1 MSTSSKWQLYSGGII
16 FGVTLVMS
24 SALMF
29 FVEPYAA
36 KVLLPFLGGGP
47 AVWNTCVC
55 YFQLVLLFGYLY
67 AHWLSKQSSLERQLL
82 LHAMIIWLPAVL
94 LLIQPPTVT
103 GTLRDMPGFLSGVG
117 AETQPIVW
125 LLLTLTCMI
134 GGMFFAIST
143 TAPLLQ
149 KWYTRSR
156 FSGSSDPY
164 FLFAASNFGGLAGL
178 LLYPFLIEPD
188 LSLAQQANGLSFCYM
203 AVAVLISLSGLFAYR
218 SSKRDP
224 NMTSE
229 PTPPDRAETPT
240 EAPASSQANTQMSTL
255 PGAIPSRTAYAGW
268 LLLSALPSSLVLGL
282 TTHVTSEL
290 SSIPLFWIVP
300 LALYLV
306 SFIITFGRCPSAV
319 VRLANIVAP
328 LLVACSVIVIASD
341 NGYLLLGGGEAYI
354 TTGIAIQLLTL
365 LTVCVSCHGQ
375 IAQQRPSPTHLT
387 AFYFIISL
395 GGVLGSVFN
404 TLVAPAIFKS
414 GHEYLLVLL
423 LAGVTVARLPSID
436 SLDESLSVARSCWSK
451 PVSLVIPMVV
461 LGVTL
466 LCWSGYALMKPVA
479 PIGGD
484 VAVRPETGVLELVL
498 RFVVPLATC
507 ILLSRNRIQ
516 FKFGLASIS
525 AVVILHVFAHNDEH
539 VVFRN
544 RNFFGQVAVATFRDT
559 AELWNGANLHGTES
573 LNPLLRGKPEAY
585 LYTDGPIGKLL
596 DYLSERERQ
605 RVSGGVVPG
614 EEVQPETLSDTEK
627 RKLFLR
633 KMLNAQF
640 VPPPYAVMG
649 LGTGVASALAKP
661 GQTVTFFEINPQV
674 VEIARNP
681 FFFTYLYEAQKR
693 KVNLRVIKGDART
706 SIQKEPNDCY
716 QLIIGDAFNS
726 SSIPTHLVTREA
738 IQIYLRKLKPGG
750 ALAFNTTG
758 YYDLK
763 PVLAKAADELKLRAM
778 IIREYDRDSD
788 SKYFIE
794 WVVLTP
800 EVVVAKHLES
810 DGWMAI
816 TSVPGF
822 PLWTDDY
829 ANPLGVLKKRF
840 TW

>member
-1 MSTSSKWQLYSGGII
+1 MSTTSKWQIYSGGII
-16 FGVTLVMS
+16 YGATLVLS

-36 KVLLPFLGGGP
+36 KVLLPLLGGGP

-55 YFQLVLLFGYLY
+55 YFQLVLLLGYMY
-67 AHWLSKQSSLERQLL
+67 AHWLSKQSSLARQLFF
-82 LHAMIIWLPAVL
+82 HALIIWLPAVL
-94 LLIQPPTVT
+94 LLIQPPTIT
-103 GTLRDMPGFLSGVG
+103 DTLRGMPGFFSGVG
-117 AETQPIVW
+117 AETQPILW

-178 LLYPFLIEPD
+178 LLYPFLIEPN
-188 LSLAQQANGLSFCYM
+188 LPLAQQANGLSVCYL
-203 AVAVLISLSGLFAYR
+203 AVAIMVSLSGLLVYR
-218 SSKRDP
+218 SSEHGT
-224 NMTSE
+224 NATSE
-229 PTPPDRAETPT
+229 PTPPEPAETP
-240 EAPASSQANTQMSTL
+240 ASSTT
-255 PGAIPSRTAYAGW
+255 PSRTAYARW
-268 LLLSALPSSLVLGL
+268 LLLSAIPSSLVLGL

-306 SFIITFGRCPSAV
+306 SFIITFGRCPATV
-319 VRLANIVAP
+319 IRFVKILAP
-328 LLVACSVIVIASD
+328 CLVACSVMVIASD
-341 NGYLLLGGGEAYI
+341 NGYLLVGGGEAYI
-354 TTGIAIQLLTL
+354 TTGIALQLLTL
-365 LTVCVSCHGQ
+365 LAVCVACHGQ
-375 IAQQRPSPTHLT
+375 IAQQRPSPAHLT

-395 GGVLGSVFN
+395 GGVLGSAFN
-404 TLVAPAIFKS
+404 TLVAPTIFRS

-423 LAGVTVARLPSID
+423 LAGVTVAHLPSMRRKHPCSESTD
-436 SLDESLSVARSCWSK
+436 SVTAPAPDSISGWSK
-451 PVSLVIPMVV
+451 EIPFVIPMVV

-466 LCWSGYALMKPVA
+466 LCWFGYALMKPDA
-479 PIGGD
+479 PLGD
-484 VAVRPETGVLELVL
+484 QTVRPETGVLELVL
-498 RFVVPLATC
+498 RFVAPLVVC
-507 ILLSRNRIQ
+507 MLLSRKQAQ
-516 FKFGLASIS
+516 FKLGLASICT
-525 AVVILHVFAHNDEH
+525 VVILHVFAHDDEH

-544 RNFFGQVAVATFRDT
+544 RNFFGQIAVATFRDT

-573 LNPLLRGKPEAY
+573 LNPVLRGKPEAY

-596 DYLSERERQ
+596 DYLSDKERQ
-605 RVSGGVVPG
+605 RVSGGIVPG
-614 EEVQPETLSDTEK
+614 EEAQPEALSDAEK
-627 RKLFLR
+627 RQLFIR
-633 KMLNAQF
+633 QMQNAQF

-661 GQTVTFFEINPQV
+661 GQTVAFFEINPQV

-681 FFFTYLYEAQKR
+681 FFFTYLYEARKR
-693 KVNLRVIKGDART
+693 KVNLRIIKGDART
-706 SIQKEPNDCY
+706 SIQKEPSGFY

-726 SSIPTHLVTREA
+726 SSIPSHLITRDA

-758 YYDLK
+758 YFDLK
-763 PVLAKAADELKLRAM
+763 PVLAKAAEELNLRALT
-778 IIREYDRDSD
+778 IREYDRDSD

-810 DGWMAI
+810 DGWKVL
-816 TSVPGF
+816 SSDPGF
-822 PLWTDDY
+822 RLWTDDY
-829 ANPLGVLKKRF
+829 ANPLGVLRERF